1 MRGRGRPV
9 TAELPDPFWTTP
21 TEPAVSAEQAPLLVP
36 PERAVIACGG
46 DQGSHMVQA
55 PPVWAMETLAELD

>member
-1 MRGRGRPV
+1 M
-9 TAELPDPFWTTP
+9 
-21 TEPAVSAEQAPLLVP
+21 SAEQAPLLVP